1 MSRNFMGAG
10 LLAIAAFLSA
20 PAAVAQKTDV
30 NLEPPVTLV
39 SIVPGE
45 PIQAE
50 AFAVEPEVDGIF
62 MSPSGRYVATIARQ
76 EKMTYVIVEDLV
88 QKGKP
93 SALPLGDARV
103 SDFIWVSDDRVVY
116 SVGAREVDIDFNFR
130 GLQVK
135 GAPQYFAMDRDF
147 KNEVSLLGRGRVLKE
162 GNRLSAA
169 LGAED
174 ASRIYGDPEH
184 VIMRSRKDGQ
194 LDLLKVNVKTGKST
208 LLGRGT
214 DQTMRWLTDRT
225 GYPAMRID
233 SNKRGT
239 EMRIMTPAAD
249 DPQKWVEARRVRFDR
264 ESNTFLDFDPIAPG
278 PARGQYYVAARA
290 DGADRMAIHLYD
302 TATRKFISEVY
313 GDSAVDVGSALFDP
327 ATGAFAGGLAW
338 SDMLTIK
345 FTDPAKQAHYNG
357 LREYFGKG
365 LNVGIAGISDDQNV
379 WLVRAFGPAEPGS
392 YHLYDTR
399 KANVADLRRVN
410 PFIPEKALSASIP
423 ITYKARDGLTIHGYF
438 TPPVRKN
445 ADVKAPLIVYP
456 HGGPEVRD
464 TASFHPVVQF
474 LAAKGYAVFQPNFRG
489 SAGYGEAFAKSGHR
503 QWGRAMQDDLIDGMD
518 WIAAQGLADT
528 SRACIV
534 GESYGG
540 YAAMTGIARD
550 ADRFKCASAM
560 AGVSD
565 LHMMQ
570 RWERREEGPDSRAFE
585 YWSAQ
590 LGDPGRDKKEMDDN
604 SAVYMIDRIKA
615 PVLLLHG
622 KEDDIVPIE
631 QSERMEKAM
640 RAAGKDVKYVV
651 FEKGDHSFQKGTLKT
666 YLTELGAFLDKHLPV
681 AKP

>member
-1 MSRNFMGAG
+1 MQRTILLAGAALAAAMLACG
-10 LLAIAAFLSA
+10 PAAAQKAADPAPAATVIKVVAGEPIAPEAIAA
-20 PAAVAQKTDV
+20 
-30 NLEPPVTLV
+30 
-39 SIVPGE
+39 
-45 PIQAE
+45 
-50 AFAVEPEVDGIF
+50 EPEVDGVY
-62 MSPSGRYVATIARQ
+62 MSPSGRYVATVARQ
-76 EKMTYVIVEDLV
+76 EKATYLIIEDLV
-88 QKGKP
+88 QKGQP
-93 SALPLGDARV
+93 THRPLGDARV
-103 SDFIWVSDDRVVY
+103 FDFVWVSDDRIVY
-116 SVGAREVDIDFNFR
+116 SVGAREVDVDFNFR

-147 KNEVSLLGRGRVLKE
+147 KNEISLLGRGRVLVD
-162 GNRLSAA
+162 GNRFSAA

-174 ASRIYGDPEH
+174 ASRIHGDPDH
-184 VIMRSRKDGQ
+184 VLMRSRKDGQ

-214 DQTMRWLTDRT
+214 DQTMSWLTDRT

-239 EMRIMTPAAD
+239 EMRIMTPSPD

-264 ESNTFLDFDPIAPG
+264 ESNTFVDFNPIAPG
-278 PARGQYYVAARA
+278 PVRGQYYVAARA
-290 DGADRMAIHLYD
+290 EGSDRMAIHLYD
-302 TATRKFISEVY
+302 TSTRKFISEVFS
-313 GDSAVDVGSALFDP
+313 DPSVDVADAFFDA

-338 SDMLTIK
+338 SDMLNAK
-345 FTDPAKQAHYNG
+345 FADPTKQAHYNG

-365 LNVGIAGISDDQNV
+365 LNVGIAGVSDDQNV
-379 WLVRAFGPAEPGS
+379 WLIRAFGPAEPGS
-392 YHLYDTR
+392 YHIYDTR
-399 KANVADLRRVN
+399 QAKVVDLRRIK
-410 PFIPEKALSASIP
+410 PLIPERALSASIP
-423 ITYKARDGLTIHGYF
+423 VSYKARDGLTIHGYF
-438 TPPVRKN
+438 TPPVKQ
-445 ADVKAPLIVYP
+445 AAGVKPPLIVYP
-456 HGGPEVRD
+456 HGGPETRD
-464 TASFHPVVQF
+464 TADYHPVVQF

-489 SAGYGEAFAKSGHR
+489 SAGYGQAFAKAGHR
-503 QWGRAMQDDLIDGMD
+503 QWGRAMQDDLNDGMD
-518 WIAAQGLADT
+518 WIGSQGLADT

-565 LHMMQ
+565 LRMMQ
-570 RWERREEGPDSRAFE
+570 LWERREEGPDSRAFE

-590 LGDPGRDKKEMDDN
+590 LGDPGRDRKEMDEN
-604 SAVYMIDRIKA
+604 SAAYMVDRIKG

-640 RAAGKDVKYVV
+640 REAGKDVKYVV
-651 FEKGDHSFQKGTLKT
+651 FPKGDHSFGKGTLLT

-681 AKP
+681 TP